1 MSVGNRYRE
10 PLNYDGF
17 VIEHPQL
24 MGEGRRGLDIIR
36 RVYRELQIYF
46 PNVNPITLDTIR
58 YASCKVQEETVC
70 YRYPYITFRTLN
82 IQGEGGALNFIA
94 SSPSFVDSMK
104 YLWRGEEKKIVW
116 AGDSDLPTVYL
127 SGLLFRKI
135 RPSSSLIDSRPKIFR
150 QYIFP
155 SFSILYLAI
164 HLRDIVTLVESVK
177 MLTSINVINGSM
189 DRYWRIRNVCN
200 RRKSLIAT

>member
-24 MGEGRRGLDIIR
+24 MGEGRTGLDIIR

-135 RPSSSLIDSRPKIFR
+135 PPSSSLIDSRRKIFR

-189 DRYWRIRNVCN
+189 DRYWRIRNVHG
-200 RRKSLIAT
+200 L